1 MFTSYFSLREQPFH
15 TTPDPRFFYANPG
28 HTEAYA
34 SLLYGIRERKGCI
47 ALVGEAGTGK
57 TTLLR
62 RVMQELEPT
71 VHTAFFYNT
80 TLTFDELLDFVCRDF
95 GLSVSGERRLEKID
109 ALNQFLLARL
119 EEGGTGVLIIDEAHN
134 LTDDVLENLRLL
146 SNFET
151 STQKLLQIVLVG
163 QPELEKKLALPELR
177 QLKQRIS
184 IYCQLDRLRSQAV
197 GPFID
202 HRLRIAGCAREDL
215 FTPEAIQR
223 IAVYS
228 DGIPR
233 RINTL
238 CDNALLLAY
247 RADRQTVGEDIIE
260 EVARGLA
267 LSREGPRV
275 VSEGAGQGKS
285 VTVSMGEQGQGEGT
299 GAVEPA
305 GRGGTTTPRHILEEA
320 PSVQATWFSRSGS
333 RQLIWVSLG
342 LLLALLLSIGS
353 IRLLPRQ
360 PSADGAAPRVVES
373 SAPLTQTRTDLST
386 QERAS
391 PLSDSSSPQAVQPQ
405 PMEDL
410 TRAAADPALP
420 PHATA
425 VQADGRWMGQA
436 VTIARGDTM
445 SRIVFKMYGGYN
457 VLALDLIKELNPR
470 LEDFDHIA
478 AGEQVWLP
486 FLTRD
491 TLLRQQADGSYHL
504 IIGAFH
510 SAGEAE
516 RAARTARRRGYVAT
530 ITQRT
535 MSETRLLY
543 RVELEQLHDLA
554 TADRAWS
561 EVGKGKT

>member
-62 RVMQELEPT
+62 RVMRELEPT

-95 GLSVSGERRLEKID
+95 GLSVSGERRLDKID

-151 STQKLLQIVLVG
+151 SSQKLLQIVLVG

-184 IYCQLDRLRSQAV
+184 IYCRLDRLRAQSV
-197 GPFID
+197 GPFIE
-202 HRLRIAGCAREDL
+202 HRLRIAGCSREDL
-215 FTPEAIQR
+215 FTPEALQR

-238 CDNALLLAY
+238 CDNALLIAY
-247 RADRQTVGEDIIE
+247 RAGRQTVGEDIIE
-260 EVARGLA
+260 EAAQSLA
-267 LSREGPRV
+267 LKRAGFRV
-275 VSEGAGQGKS
+275 VSEG
-285 VTVSMGEQGQGEGT
+285 TGQGESSTASMGKEGGSVRT
-299 GAVEPA
+299 RAVELA
-305 GRGGTTTPRHILEEA
+305 GLGGPPRPHNTLEEA
-320 PSVQATWFSRSGS
+320 PHAQAPWFSRFGS
-333 RQLIWVSLG
+333 KRLTWVSLG
-342 LLLALLLSIGS
+342 LLLALLLGVGRV
-353 IRLLPRQ
+353 RLFLRQ
-360 PSADGAAPRVVES
+360 PSADGAAPRAPGW
-373 SAPLTQTRTDLST
+373 SAPLTQTMTDLST
-386 QERAS
+386 QERES
-391 PLSDSSSPQAVQPQ
+391 PLSDSSSPQAVKLP
-405 PMEDL
+405 PAEDQ
-410 TRAAADPALP
+410 TRAATDPALP
-420 PHATA
+420 PQTTA
-425 VQADGRWMGQA
+425 VEEDGRWTGQA

-445 SRIVFKMYGGYN
+445 SGIVLKMYGDYN
-457 VLALDLIKELNPR
+457 VLAFDIIKELNPH
-470 LEDFDHIA
+470 LEDFDHVA

-486 FLTRD
+486 SLTRD
-491 TLLRQQADGSYHL
+491 TLLRQQVDGSYHL
-504 IIGAFH
+504 IIGSFH
-510 SAGEAE
+510 RAGEAE
-516 RAARTARRRGYVAT
+516 STARTARRRGYVAT
-530 ITQRT
+530 ITQRR
-535 MSETRLLY
+535 MSGTRLLF
-543 RVELEQLHDLA
+543 RVELEQLQDLA
-554 TADRAWS
+554 TADRAWN
-561 EVGKGKT
+561 EIVKRKT

>member
-15 TTPDPRFFYANPG
+15 TTPNPRFFYANPA
-28 HTEAYA
+28 HLEAYA

-95 GLSVSGERRLEKID
+95 GFSVSGERRLDKID

-119 EEGGTGVLIIDEAHN
+119 AEGGTGVLIIDEAHN

-151 STQKLLQIVLVG
+151 SSQKLLQIVLVG
-163 QPELEKKLALPELR
+163 QPELEKKLASPELR

-184 IYCQLDRLRSQAV
+184 IYCRLDRLPTQSV

-202 HRLRIAGCAREDL
+202 HRLRIAGCSREDL
-215 FTPEAIQR
+215 FTPEALQR

-238 CDNALLLAY
+238 CDNALLIAY
-247 RADRQTVGEDIIE
+247 RAGQQTVGADIIE
-260 EVARGLA
+260 EAAQSLA
-267 LSREGPRV
+267 LKRGGFRV
-275 VSEGAGQGKS
+275 VSEG
-285 VTVSMGEQGQGEGT
+285 TGQGERATASMGKEGESART
-299 GAVEPA
+299 RAVELA
-305 GRGGTTTPRHILEEA
+305 GPGGTTIPHNIPEEA
-320 PSVQATWFSRSGS
+320 PHARAPWFSRPGS
-333 RQLIWVSLG
+333 KRLTWVSLG
-342 LLLALLLSIGS
+342 LLLALLLGIG
-353 IRLLPRQ
+353 RVGLFLRQ
-360 PSADGAAPRVVES
+360 PSADGVDPRAPEM
-373 SAPLTQTRTDLST
+373 SAPLEQTMTDLST
-386 QERAS
+386 QERVS
-391 PLSDSSSPQAVQPQ
+391 PLSDSSSPQAVP
-405 PMEDL
+405 PPPAEDQ
-410 TRAAADPALP
+410 TRAAVDPTLP
-420 PHATA
+420 SQATT
-425 VQADGRWMGQA
+425 VEEDGRWTGQT

-445 SRIVFKMYGGYN
+445 SGIVLKMYGNYN
-457 VLALDLIKELNPR
+457 VLAFDIIKELNPH
-470 LEDFDHIA
+470 LEDFDYVA
-478 AGEQVWLP
+478 TGEHVWLP
-486 FLTRD
+486 SLTRD
-491 TLLRQQADGSYHL
+491 ALLRQQADGSYHL
-504 IIGAFH
+504 IIGSFH

-530 ITQRT
+530 ITQRR
-535 MSETRLLY
+535 MSRTRLLF
-543 RVELEQLHDLA
+543 RVELEQLQDLA
-554 TADRAWS
+554 TADRAWN
-561 EVGKGKT
+561 EVVKRKT

>member
-15 TTPDPRFFYANPG
+15 TTPNPRFFYANPG

-62 RVMQELEPT
+62 KVMGELEPT
-71 VHTAFFYNT
+71 VHTAYFYNT

-95 GLSVSGERRLEKID
+95 GLSVSGERRLDKID
-109 ALNQFLLARL
+109 ALNEFLLARL

-151 STQKLLQIVLVG
+151 SSQKLLQIVLVG

-184 IYCQLDRLRSQAV
+184 IYCRLDRLRAQSV

-202 HRLRIAGCAREDL
+202 HRLRIAGCSREDL
-215 FTPEAIQR
+215 FTPEALQR
-223 IAVYS
+223 IAFYS

-238 CDNALLLAY
+238 CDNALLIAY
-247 RADRQTVGEDIIE
+247 RAGQQTVGEDIIE
-260 EVARGLA
+260 EAAQSLA
-267 LSREGPRV
+267 LKRRGFRV
-275 VSEGAGQGKS
+275 VSEG
-285 VTVSMGEQGQGEGT
+285 TGQGESSIASMSKEGGSART
-299 GAVEPA
+299 RAVELA
-305 GRGGTTTPRHILEEA
+305 GPGGTTIPHNTLEEA
-320 PSVQATWFSRSGS
+320 LHARPPWSSRFGS
-333 RQLIWVSLG
+333 KRLTWVSLG
-342 LLLALLLSIGS
+342 LLLALLLGIGRV
-353 IRLLPRQ
+353 RLFLRQ
-360 PSADGAAPRVVES
+360 PSADGAAPRAPER
-373 SAPLTQTRTDLST
+373 SAPLEQTMADLST
-386 QERAS
+386 QERVS
-391 PLSDSSSPQAVQPQ
+391 PPSDSSSPPAVTP
-405 PMEDL
+405 PPAEDQM
-410 TRAAADPALP
+410 RAAVDPTLP
-420 PHATA
+420 ATA
-425 VQADGRWMGQA
+425 VQEDGRWTGQA

-445 SRIVFKMYGGYN
+445 SGIVFKMYGGYN
-457 VLALDLIKELNPR
+457 VLAFDLIKEFNPR

-491 TLLRQQADGSYHL
+491 ALLRQQADGSYHL
-504 IIGAFH
+504 IIGSFH

-516 RAARTARRRGYVAT
+516 NAARTARRRGYVAT
-530 ITQRT
+530 ITQRK
-535 MSETRLLY
+535 MSGSRLLH
-543 RVELEQLHDLA
+543 RVELEQLQDLA
-554 TADRAWS
+554 TADRAWN
-561 EVGKGKT
+561 EIGKGRT